1 MRSAS
6 PIRQLVGTRLNAS
19 AGPKSLLTSLT
30 RRSAVSIFCPVP
42 TAPRAPS
49 PRRRHRVLDELQGES
64 FSYFLHET
72 NRRNGLVRDKTAK
85 GSPASIAAV
94 GMALSGYAVGVERG
108 LLTRAEAVRRTLVAL
123 RFFWRS

>member
-1 MRSAS
+1 VSRTTSGA
-6 PIRQLVGTRLNAS
+6 RQRVADIGCGDTH
-19 AGPKSLLTSLT
+19 
-30 RRSAVSIFCPVP
+30 
-42 TAPRAPS
+42 
-49 PRRRHRVLDELQGES
+49 RRRHRVLDELQEES

-94 GMALSGYAVGVERG
+94 GMALSAYVVGVERG

-123 RFFWRS
+123 RFFWRSPRAGRPTPPATRVSTTTSST